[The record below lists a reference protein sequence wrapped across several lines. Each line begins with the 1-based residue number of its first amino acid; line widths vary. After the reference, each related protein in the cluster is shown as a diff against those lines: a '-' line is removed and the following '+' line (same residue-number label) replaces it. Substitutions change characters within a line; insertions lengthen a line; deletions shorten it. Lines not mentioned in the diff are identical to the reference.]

1 MHEHFS
7 PLLARPVYPITDRGQ
22 LGLERID
29 AIIAYPLN
37 VENLNAALALLDV
50 QAAPPV

>member
-1 MHEHFS
+1 MHEHFAT
-7 PLLARPVYPITDRGQ
+7 LLASSVYPITDRGE

-29 AIIAYPLN
+29 AIIAYPLY

-50 QAAPPV
+50 QAPPPI